1 MLKKGLFYFVL
12 IGIVAFM
19 SSGFKNGKFEKYDWF
34 HIDSNKIMSYSL
46 PSLENND
53 YLNRK
58 IPFTG
63 NFFIG
68 YKEAIAFRESQGK
81 YRKINSIGYM
91 GKYQFGTETLRTI
104 GIYDSLTFLNDPKL
118 QEKAFVALLSK
129 NKWELRKEIE
139 RFEGQIVG
147 GVRITESGLL
157 AAAHLGGVGSVKRFL
172 RTNGSRKCR
181 DVNGT
186 SVKSYMREFGG
197 YETTGIKPNRNPK
210 VK

>member
-1 MLKKGLFYFVL
+1 MLKKGFFYFCLV
-12 IGIVAFM
+12 GIVAFM
-19 SSGFKNGKFEKYDWF
+19 SSGFKNGKFDKYDWF
-34 HIDSNKIMSYSL
+34 HIDSNKITNYSL
-46 PSLENND
+46 PSLENKD
-53 YLNRK
+53 YINRK
-58 IPFTG
+58 VPFTG

-81 YRKINSIGYM
+81 YSKINSIGYM
-91 GKYQFGTETLRTI
+91 GKYQFGSETLRTI
-104 GIYDSLTFLNDPKL
+104 GIYDRFTFLNSPRL

-139 RFEGQIVG
+139 KYEGQIVG
-147 GVRITESGLL
+147 GVRVTESGLL

-172 RTNGSRKCR
+172 RTNGYRKCR
-181 DVNGT
+181 DINGT

-197 YETTGIKPNRNPK
+197 YETSGIKAKRKPK